1 MHCPFCLSSRMVL
14 GSKHHDRRQRYQC
27 QTCKRRTLHPLP
39 DDSPALFG
47 DDHEGPLPASGIY
60 VFTGAQNNT
69 RPAPIFYALKN
80 YCEHRNAKLC
90 VIKMRYKNPTSVGET
105 LKAHSRH
112 FFWDDE
118 FKGVLYDG
126 RHSVHKFLTLL
137 GDAKVQLT
145 AAHPTTGFESITGS
159 KSVII
164 AHPKM
169 ELRSIPTPQEALP
182 KLVMTTG
189 ACTIKNYSDSRAGI
203 RGDFHHTYGALVVE
217 IDGDTFHVRQLN
229 ALGNGKFMDIDLNEY
244 SPDGIKPFERIEAL
258 DMGDT
263 HVDVVDADVVAATFT
278 NNDCIVKEL
287 RPKYLFWHDLLDGQS
302 VNPHEIA
309 DPFMNVM
316 KHDSKANNILE
327 EIGRAA
333 KFVDTHAPKDVE
345 NIVIPSNHDDFLRR
359 WMNTTDWRYDP
370 VNAKFYLET
379 ALEMVEQSN
388 MDDEGAKIIHP
399 FPLWLKRLAKH
410 KKIRCLARDQSFTI
424 RGIEIGQHGDRG
436 SNGSRGSMR
445 GFSKLGVKTI
455 IGHSHTP
462 GIEEG
467 CYQVGTSSRLNLNYN
482 IGPSSW
488 LNTHCVIYPNGK
500 RTLINVINGRWR
512 LSG

>member
-1 MHCPFCLSSRMVL
+1 
-14 GSKHHDRRQRYQC
+14 
-27 QTCKRRTLHPLP
+27 
-39 DDSPALFG
+39 
-47 DDHEGPLPASGIY
+47 
-60 VFTGAQNNT
+60 
-69 RPAPIFYALKN
+69 
-80 YCEHRNAKLC
+80 
-90 VIKMRYKNPTSVGET
+90 
-105 LKAHSRH
+105 
-112 FFWDDE
+112 
-118 FKGVLYDG
+118 
-126 RHSVHKFLTLL
+126 
-137 GDAKVQLT
+137 
-145 AAHPTTGFESITGS
+145 
-159 KSVII
+159 
-164 AHPKM
+164 
-169 ELRSIPTPQEALP
+169 
-182 KLVMTTG
+182 
-189 ACTIKNYSDSRAGI
+189 
-203 RGDFHHTYGALVVE
+203 
-217 IDGDTFHVRQLN
+217 
-229 ALGNGKFMDIDLNEY
+229 
-244 SPDGIKPFERIEAL
+244 
-258 DMGDT
+258 
-263 HVDVVDADVVAATFT
+263 
-278 NNDCIVKEL
+278 
-287 RPKYLFWHDLLDGQS
+287 
-302 VNPHEIA
+302 
-309 DPFMNVM
+309 
-316 KHDSKANNILE
+316 
-327 EIGRAA
+327 
-333 KFVDTHAPKDVE
+333 
-345 NIVIPSNHDDFLRR
+345 
-359 WMNTTDWRYDP
+359 MNTTDWRYDP